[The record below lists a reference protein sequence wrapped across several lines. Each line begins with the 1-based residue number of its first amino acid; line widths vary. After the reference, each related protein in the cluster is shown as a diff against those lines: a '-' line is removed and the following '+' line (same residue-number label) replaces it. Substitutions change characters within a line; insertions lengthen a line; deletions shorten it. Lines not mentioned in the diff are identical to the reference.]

1 MSQQAKERLESELPG
16 TEVTLHPVESEG
28 VGKVYKIAING
39 EVWYDVCLKPAPMP
53 LIIFYAMVYGSPFT
67 VNKTPVA
74 GWNTPMNLKEHKR
87 FGEPKEEM
95 FGALK
100 TAVEAA

>member
-1 MSQQAKERLESELPG
+1 MKNLFLLKED
-16 TEVTLHPVESEG
+16 
-28 VGKVYKIAING
+28 I
-39 EVWYDVCLKPAPMP
+39 
-53 LIIFYAMVYGSPFT
+53 SPFT

-95 FGALK
+95 FAALK